1 MPGRYRAAQAE
12 AAWADQQRFLARVLS
27 PDRDSGT
34 VTWNF
39 NASVAADYDF
49 SKNRRLE

>member
-12 AAWADQQRFLARVLS
+12 AAWADQQRFLTRVLA
-27 PDRDSGT
+27 PDRNPEIT
-34 VTWNF
+34 TWNF

-49 SKNRRLE
+49 SKNKRLE